1 MQRQEI
7 SELCGICKFPKHR
20 RVTEGTGQRPRLVLQ
35 RGAAGGPARKGHGWE
50 LPGGSRVPS
59 KTEQGRAKRSK
70 ARQGKENE
78 AKQSKVKRSK
88 AKQGKAKQCKAKQC
102 KVKQSKARRSKA
114 RQGNANQSRAR
125 QGKAKRGEAK
135 RSASPRGRRAASPGV
150 PISGGSPRSSSRGLC
165 RVPPSPEASRG
176 KAAEVRA
183 LGEAGAV
190 ICPQSSQPVT
200 SSPGGPVPREGDV
213 KAGWLRLKQKLL
225 GSRTVSGPSRPPR
238 CRCPHAAPGPV
249 AAVAPAGAAGS
260 GLRSEHGAERRGT
273 GLNSPPVGPGAAG
286 SESLGRGKGE
296 GKGEGKNRRGGE
308 GGGEGE
314 RKRNRGRRT

>member
-1 MQRQEI
+1 MQI
-7 SELCGICKFPKHR
+7 K
-20 RVTEGTGQRPRLVLQ
+20 
-35 RGAAGGPARKGHGWE
+35 A
-50 LPGGSRVPS
+50 
-59 KTEQGRAKRSK
+59 EQGK
-70 ARQGKENE
+70 ARRSE
-78 AKQSKVKRSK
+78 AKQS
-88 AKQGKAKQCKAKQC
+88 ALLLPAGA
-102 KVKQSKARRSKA
+102 
-114 RQGNANQSRAR
+114 
-125 QGKAKRGEAK
+125 E
-135 RSASPRGRRAASPGV
+135 RRAQGCRSREGAPGAR
-150 PISGGSPRSSSRGLC
+150 PGGLC

-238 CRCPHAAPGPV
+238 CRCPRAAPGPV

-286 SESLGRGKGE
+286 SEGLGRGKGE
-296 GKGEGKNRRGGE
+296 RKGE
-308 GGGEGE
+308 
-314 RKRNRGRRT
+314 